1 MFIAMAEDLRVVFI
15 KLSDRVHNMKT
26 LKFHPK
32 NLCTQSI
39 KKFRKNDLKILSL
52 SMIFLVLD

>member
-15 KLSDRVHNMKT
+15 KLADRLHNMRT

-32 NLCTQSI
+32 KDKRDRIALETLNIYAPIADRL
-39 KKFRKNDLKILSL
+39 
-52 SMIFLVLD
+52 